1 MRVAQVIG
9 RATLNVADPSF
20 KGGRWLMCNPV
31 DAEHFN
37 TACEK
42 QPPLSGQSSL
52 VAYDNLGAGD
62 GDIVGIVEGAEAT
75 APFDESIPID
85 AITVAI
91 FDSLSFE
98 PVSRPNFHHHE
109 QKSLHRR

>member
-9 RATLNVADPSF
+9 RVTLNVQDPAF
-20 KGGRWLMCNPV
+20 TGGRWLMCNPV
-31 DAEHFN
+31 AAKDFN

-42 QPPLSGQSSL
+42 SPPLSGESTL
-52 VAYDNLGAGD
+52 VSYDNLGAGE

-75 APFDESIPID
+75 APFDHDIPID

-91 FDSLSFE
+91 FDSLNYQ
-98 PVSRPNFHHHE
+98 PPA
-109 QKSLHRR
+109 